1 MGWARLRAQRV
12 RGQGIVEFT
21 LVLPLILFILFF
33 IIEMARLLHA
43 YMAIENG
50 ARFGVRFAAT
60 GEYNLSYCSGFP
72 GGLCDSRPEED
83 AARIPSIKDAARAG
97 STSVLRDDSLTQGI
111 PGFFKVTVCSNKV
124 GIVYFPADV
133 DAAIPADCQPVED
146 GGGPGDRVSV
156 TVDFDHP
163 LIAPILSSWWPS
175 LHLTA
180 RREVIVEQFRVSRVV
195 GLPATISVPTFTPTN
210 SPTPTVTDTPTET
223 PTPSD
228 TPTPTDTETPTGTA
242 TLTST
247 PTFTAT
253 YTPSIT
259 STSSATRTPSF
270 TPSQTFTPSRT
281 PTRTDT
287 PTQTATPSCSLVT
300 LVGTSFPAYNRVS
313 FAIRN
318 NNSVAVLLT
327 MANLNWTK
335 AYGSQYVDWFNFAG
349 NRFYNGNDSTSP
361 TSAAA
366 PSIPLGAGATSS
378 FLVQFGGVPSNLGL
392 DGSFTATLTFDG
404 VCVVGGTAS
413 RTAPTTTPT
422 RTPTNTPTPSRT
434 ATQTFTASVTR
445 TASRTFTPTITQT
458 PSRTFTPS
466 RTPTRTST
474 ATRTATLMA
483 TNTFTPSRTPTVTFT
498 PSRTLTP
505 TRTFTPSL
513 TPSRTGTATSTPSP
527 TRTPS
532 RTPTPVI
539 NTPTSTRTLTPT
551 PSNTPWCVEC

>member
-1 MGWARLRAQRV
+1 MGWARLRGQRL

-97 STSVLRDDSLTQGI
+97 STSVLRDESRPQGI
-111 PGFFKVTVCSNKV
+111 PGFFKVTVCSNKA

-228 TPTPTDTETPTGTA
+228 TPTPTDTETPTSTA
-242 TLTST
+242 TTTST

-259 STSSATRTPSF
+259 STSTATRTPSF

-281 PTRTDT
+281 PTRTNT
-287 PTQTATPSCSLVT
+287 PTQTATPSCSLIT

-349 NRFYNGNDSTSP
+349 NRFYNGNDSTPP

-366 PSIPLGAGATSS
+366 PSIPLGAGATGS

-392 DGSFTATLTFDG
+392 DGSFTATLTFNG
-404 VCVVGGTAS
+404 VCAVGGTAS
-413 RTAPTTTPT
+413 RTAPT
-422 RTPTNTPTPSRT
+422 PTNT
-434 ATQTFTASVTR
+434 A
-445 TASRTFTPTITQT
+445 T

-466 RTPTRTST
+466 RTPTRTAT
-474 ATRTATLMA
+474 ASLTFTPSRTYTPTITLTPSLTPTRTSTS
-483 TNTFTPSRTPTVTFT
+483 TSTPTRTPTGTFTPSRTPTITFT
-498 PSRTLTP
+498 PSRTFTA
-505 TRTFTPSL
+505 TRTFTPSRTP
-513 TPSRTGTATSTPSP
+513 TPSSTATDLPTA

-539 NTPTSTRTLTPT
+539 NTPTPTRTQTPT